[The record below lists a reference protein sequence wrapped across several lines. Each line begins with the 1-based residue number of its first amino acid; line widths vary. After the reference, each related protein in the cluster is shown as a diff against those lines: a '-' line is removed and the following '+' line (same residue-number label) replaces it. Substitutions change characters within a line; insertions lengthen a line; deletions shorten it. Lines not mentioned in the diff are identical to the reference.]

1 MTKFADAREWLSYAE
16 QDLASSRVLM
26 DAEPPLLGP
35 ASYHAQQAAE
45 KALKAFLT
53 SHRRPVRKTH
63 DLVALLAECIA
74 LDQRFSQFLGAAQ
87 TLGPYATQFRYPY
100 PGAALE
106 PPLGEAAT
114 A

>member
-1 MTKFADAREWLSYAE
+1 MEAVDWLLRAERDLEAARRLLEP
-16 QDLASSRVLM
+16 
-26 DAEPPLLGP
+26 EPPLSDV
-35 ASYHAQQAAE
+35 AVYHAQQAAE

-87 TLGPYATQFRYPY
+87 TLGPYATQFR
-100 PGAALE
+100 
-106 PPLGEAAT
+106 
-114 A
+114 